1 MSPSP
6 KMVIRHGLPPSS
18 HPPPPHHHAP
28 VVPTPAQYIPPAA
41 GPSVGSSSSYPSQ
54 AASKANNIKR
64 KKVSGA
70 GGYNYWANSRAFS
83 GFKSL
88 NSLALMGMSNLDCL
102 GEIAECIK
110 ASSGTLNSLTL
121 SLSTDLARKARKP
134 TPVNPELDD
143 PSDTEL
149 EEDDMM
155 DPMPPPA
162 STTQPATN
170 EADIRKEKLA
180 QETIL
185 AKIFDLQSVSAEGRK
200 LEKSLSLAGG
210 QCLEEEDKQA
220 ATLKIKTLLKSI
232 FEDSSTSDDASLA
245 RLEQFRVVR
254 DVADMY
260 ISKQNALKKSLKEQS
275 KPLVPSV
282 KKKDPV
288 YKSTA
293 PSGFEPSSSS
303 SKVLPIPTDWD
314 LGPLSSPTSPLFD
327 AGLASSFSN
336 GLLNGTPNPFP
347 GVSGPSFSAGLAGA
361 PASVLAQVQQ
371 MKAQQ
376 AQLQAQQSQS
386 QAYMSP
392 YLAGALSNNP
402 PSGSTL
408 LPVPYENSHPSSPG
422 SLEGPSSS
430 SLYNTHPPGFINNP
444 LTLPFDLNETAIFPS
459 AKNGISSVTKKAKSK
474 APVKK
479 SSPAKVAPVIDS
491 DDESDDPLKSPPSME
506 QPFFAADPGTEP
518 AEDSMDVDMIHPD
531 EDTTD
536 LGEDQEIVAEAEEV
550 EIATPRKKAKI
561 GNMEEGSSSNAAS
574 NESSSLANVDTV
586 PEPESKVLDPISPD
600 EAMQA
605 YIRATHGLHLEA
617 LSLEWVPLKA
627 SIVAR
632 ALDLSVLK
640 RVTLLE
646 VGSQDAFWTLLIRLQ
661 GSSTTEIAFKSI
673 HTDNVSLP
681 FVKFLATFEGLEQ
694 LFMHERG
701 GKQEADAGAAPVVN
715 ITVIRKMA
723 LQKHMSTLKRLVIRN
738 ERNDAWDVDT
748 KTLQFLAYKG
758 AGLIELACSLN
769 MKTYVRSFLPANVSK
784 LM

>member
-1 MSPSP
+1 
-6 KMVIRHGLPPSS
+6 MVIRHGLPPSS

-28 VVPTPAQYIPPAA
+28 VVPTPAQYIPPPA
-41 GPSVGSSSSYPSQ
+41 GPSVGSPSSYPSQ

-64 KKVSGA
+64 KKVGGA

-134 TPVNPELDD
+134 TPVNPEMDD

-162 STTQPATN
+162 PTTQPATN

-180 QETIL
+180 QESIL

-260 ISKQNALKKSLKEQS
+260 ISKQNALKKSLKEQIKPSVPSIKKKNPVS
-275 KPLVPSV
+275 KPP
-282 KKKDPV
+282 
-288 YKSTA
+288 A

-303 SKVLPIPTDWD
+303 SKALPIPPDWD

-327 AGLASSFSN
+327 TGLASSFSN

-347 GVSGPSFSAGLAGA
+347 GVSGPSFSAGWAGA

-376 AQLQAQQSQS
+376 ALLQAQQSQS
-386 QAYMSP
+386 QAYMPP
-392 YLAGALSNNP
+392 YLSGALSNNP
-402 PSGSTL
+402 TSGSTL

-422 SLEGPSSS
+422 SHEGPSSS

-444 LTLPFDLNETAIFPS
+444 LTLPFDLNENAPFPS
-459 AKNGISSVTKKAKSK
+459 AKNGISSATKKAKSK

-491 DDESDDPLKSPPSME
+491 DDESDTPLKSPPSTE
-506 QPFFAADPGTEP
+506 QPFFTADPGTEP

-531 EDTTD
+531 EDTAD
-536 LGEDQEIVAEAEEV
+536 LGEDQEIVAEAEEMA
-550 EIATPRKKAKI
+550 IATPRKKAKI
-561 GNMEEGSSSNAAS
+561 GNMEEGTSSNAAS
-574 NESSSLANVDTV
+574 NESPSSANVDTV

-646 VGSQDAFWTLLIRLQ
+646 VGSQDAFWTLLVRLQ
-661 GSSTTEIAFKSI
+661 GTSTTEIAFKSI

-681 FVKFLATFEGLEQ
+681 FVKFLATFEGLEE

-701 GKQEADAGAAPVVN
+701 GKQEADAGAAPAVN

-723 LQKHMSTLKRLVIRN
+723 LQKHVSTLKRLMIRN

-769 MKTYVRSFLPANVSK
+769 MKTYVR
-784 LM
+784 